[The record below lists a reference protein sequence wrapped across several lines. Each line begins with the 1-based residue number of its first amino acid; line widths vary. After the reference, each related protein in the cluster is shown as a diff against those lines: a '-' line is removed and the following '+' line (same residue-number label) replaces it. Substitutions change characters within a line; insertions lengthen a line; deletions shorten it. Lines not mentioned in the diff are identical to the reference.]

1 MNNETNIRP
10 TTAAEYQYARKDIVE
25 RLEKEI
31 SHGDVLNLIERCDDM
46 RRTLLHR
53 TEDGSLFDREL
64 EEYKDFYTYLDVMQ
78 EVRSFLN
85 WINQY
90 GPDSQY
96 CEARKLLVEK
106 FGEGAESWL
115 K

>member
-1 MNNETNIRP
+1 MNNETNSRP

-31 SHGDVLNLIERCDDM
+31 AHGDVVNLIERCDDM

-64 EEYKDFYTYLDVMQ
+64 EEYKDFYTFLDVLQ
-78 EVRSFLN
+78 EVCTFLD

-90 GPDSQY
+90 GPKSQY

-106 FGEGAESWL
+106 FGKGAESWL

>member
-1 MNNETNIRP
+1 MNNETNNRP

-90 GPDSQY
+90 GPVSNYD
-96 CEARKLLVEK
+96 EAQALLVEK
-106 FGEGAESWL
+106 YGKEAATWL

>member
-1 MNNETNIRP
+1 MNNEPNNRTA
-10 TTAAEYQYARKDIVE
+10 TTAEYQYARKDIVE

-31 SHGDVLNLIERCDDM
+31 AHGDVVNLIERCDDM

-64 EEYKDFYTYLDVMQ
+64 EEYKDFYTFLDVLQ
-78 EVRSFLN
+78 EVCTFLD

-90 GPDSQY
+90 GPKSQY
-96 CEARKLLVEK
+96 SEARKLLVEK
-106 FGEGAESWL
+106 FGKGAESWL